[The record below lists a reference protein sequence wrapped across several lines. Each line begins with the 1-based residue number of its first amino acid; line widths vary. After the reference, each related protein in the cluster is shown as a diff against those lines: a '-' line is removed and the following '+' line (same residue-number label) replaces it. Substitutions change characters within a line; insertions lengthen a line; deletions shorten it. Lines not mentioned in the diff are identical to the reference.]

1 MSPAGVYVIA
11 SCSIFGTVAPR
22 GRKFGSPI
30 FFGPCTPPRTWGTRP
45 TSSGLCYGM
54 DSGEGLDETLADTN
68 ATCGEEI
75 AQSLCL
81 ISLGFDEKNLA
92 LKMVGVFQGGG
103 ESLI

>member
-1 MSPAGVYVIA
+1 
-11 SCSIFGTVAPR
+11 
-22 GRKFGSPI
+22 
-30 FFGPCTPPRTWGTRP
+30 
-45 TSSGLCYGM
+45 M